1 MSDEAV
7 VFNGPHNHVKPIY
20 GDNEIQQD
28 TVVVD
33 TLEKR
38 IDREANDL
46 RIAANVHI
54 DARIHSYQERID
66 QIRNGHKEEIPLMLL
81 FTYIRYTLKDRE
93 NHKTVLTS
101 RISEN

>member
-54 DARIHSYQERID
+54 DACIHRYQERID
-66 QIRNGHKEEIPLMLL
+66 QVRNGHKEEIPLNV
-81 FTYIRYTLKDRE
+81 YSIIRYLKRSVIDR
-93 NHKTVLTS
+93 
-101 RISEN
+101 RRG